1 MKFIVRIP
9 ELDSSLYGHPAAPAG
24 RQELLGIIRKL
35 ELSGKMLYGGLL
47 ADDRGGFFLMEA
59 DSFAQ
64 MECFLGSVFNP
75 ARYTVESHPILPF
88 NRLEPLMAELGKL
101 PGSPA
106 APARKSRGKK
116 TLQPASV

>member
-9 ELDSSLYGHPAAPAG
+9 ELDTSLYGHPAAPAG
-24 RQELLGIIRKL
+24 RQELLGIIRQL

-64 MECFLGSVFNP
+64 MESFLDSVFDP
-75 ARYTVESHPILPF
+75 ARYRVESHPILPF
-88 NRLEPLMAELGKL
+88 DRLESLMAELGKL

-106 APARKSRGKK
+106 RPVRKAGRKK
-116 TLQPASV
+116 ALQPASV